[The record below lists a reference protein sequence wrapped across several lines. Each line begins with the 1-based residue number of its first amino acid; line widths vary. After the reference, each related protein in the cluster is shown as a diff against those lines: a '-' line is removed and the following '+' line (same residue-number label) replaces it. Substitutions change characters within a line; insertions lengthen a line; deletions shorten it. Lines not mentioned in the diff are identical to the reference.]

1 VADPPFMFSK
11 GGATANF
18 YAAILAEA
26 FRRMGV
32 PVPIAAVPWRR
43 VLDDTDS
50 GIKATMSI

>member
-1 VADPPFMFSK
+1 MFSK